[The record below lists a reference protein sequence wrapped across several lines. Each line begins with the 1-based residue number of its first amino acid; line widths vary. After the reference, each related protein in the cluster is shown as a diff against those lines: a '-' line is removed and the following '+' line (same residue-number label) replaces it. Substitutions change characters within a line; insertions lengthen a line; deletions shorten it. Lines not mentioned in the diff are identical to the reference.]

1 MRTLSRYLSFI
12 IITILFKKLTLSRV
26 IILLSSQDYIFFISI
41 YKSFYKSLIL
51 KVILNLLNIKKVFR
65 VSDIF
70 VILQDIFE
78 NILSITLNISFIRRL
93 DIYLTNLYSL

>member
-1 MRTLSRYLSFI
+1 MRTLSRYLFFI
-12 IITILFKKLTLSRV
+12 IITILFKRLTLSRV

-65 VSDIF
+65 VSNIF
-70 VILQDIFE
+70 VILQDIYE
-78 NILSITLNISFIRRL
+78 NILSITLSISFIRRL
-93 DIYLTNLYSL
+93 NIYLTNLYSL